1 MTLLD
6 DIALIRQFVKGET
19 TLAAN
24 QNLRVE
30 AAFNALQL
38 LVKRRGVVA
47 TAQLNDGKVS
57 AILARAESEYWG
69 LLHQVAQEHGLMPA
83 DVQDQAGWMKYEH
96 RPIPEGYQVNYTESR
111 LLWKEWWVR
120 SRQSPNRSIQLNLLI
135 FVAKRQQWYP
145 IRDIISH
152 EGTLYIKTLVAEL
165 VVLANDSV
173 VWLNQSAPTGNAAPS
188 EPSLQPQPTLSESR
202 SAHQR
207 THLASRPATAGPEG
221 DRPESRHTPAFH
233 PDARTTA
240 PTASP
245 SPGITASPRSPAA
258 TPGHPSATT
267 TTAKL
272 RGVVRASQ
280 NRLYIQTTAGEVVVE
295 GANMRFWL
303 NSSASEIHSKA
314 T

>member
-30 AAFNALQL
+30 SAFNALQL
-38 LVKRRGVVA
+38 LVKRRGVIA
-47 TAQLNDGKVS
+47 TAQLNDGKVR

-83 DVQDQAGWMKYEH
+83 DVQDQAGWMKYEG

-120 SRQSPNRSIQLNLLI
+120 SRQSPNRAIQLNLLI

-145 IRDIISH
+145 IREIICH

-165 VVLANDSV
+165 VLLANDSV
-173 VWLNQSAPTGNAAPS
+173 VWLNQMVPAGNAAPS
-188 EPSLQPQPTLSESR
+188 EPSAPPQPAHSESR
-202 SAHQR
+202 PAQLPR
-207 THLASRPATAGPEG
+207 NHLASRTTAEPEG
-221 DRPESRHTPAFH
+221 DRAQPVSPPAF
-233 PDARTTA
+233 DQNAWAKATTA
-240 PTASP
+240 SVSSAVA
-245 SPGITASPRSPAA
+245 ASPRSPAG
-258 TPGHPSATT
+258 TPTHPSATA

-272 RGVVRASQ
+272 RGVVRVSQ
-280 NRLYIQTTAGEVVVE
+280 NRLYIQTAVGEVVVE

-303 NSSASEIHSKA
+303 NGSTSEIHSKM